1 MCITRMKSNGER
13 GLPWL
18 KPWWWSWSF
27 GFVPSTA
34 AKVNPAHSNL
44 NFPLYLFLDAKT
56 CAIDSVLCE
65 IDLASCVVEVTWF
78 NETKELDTSYP
89 QVCTSIWAVELT
101 CFSESDYFSESWVLL
116 VHFTCSKMA
125 LVYFIMTIATL
136 FLYRQSDVDGVL
148 LRWSHWREVIL

>member
-1 MCITRMKSNGER
+1 VI
-13 GLPWL
+13 
-18 KPWWWSWSF
+18 
-27 GFVPSTA
+27 
-34 AKVNPAHSNL
+34 
-44 NFPLYLFLDAKT
+44 
-56 CAIDSVLCE
+56 
-65 IDLASCVVEVTWF
+65 EVTLVS
-78 NETKELDTSYP
+78 ETKELDTSHL